1 MLLVDSSVW
10 IDFFNGKSTPQTD
23 FLHTSLKQPEV
34 VLGDLV
40 LYEVLR
46 GFKQQRD
53 FDKARNLL
61 MKLPVLNM
69 GGVTVALRA
78 ADNYR
83 YLRQRGV
90 TIQPTVDC
98 IIATFAIVEG
108 YTLLHSDKDFIPFA
122 EFLGLAV
129 AL

>member
-10 IDFFNGKSTPQTD
+10 IDFFNAKSTPQTD
-23 FLHTSLKQPEV
+23 FLHTSLKQPDV

-40 LYEVLR
+40 LCEVLQ
-46 GFKQQRD
+46 GFKQRRE
-53 FDKARNLL
+53 FEHARRVL
-61 MKLPVLNM
+61 MELPVLNM
-69 GGVTVALRA
+69 GGVAVALKA

-83 YLRQRGV
+83 YLQRRGV
-90 TIQPTVDC
+90 TVRKTIDC

-108 YTLLHSDKDFIPFA
+108 YTLLHSDRDFIPFV